1 MRRLVTFAL
10 LLLFAPALLGA
21 APKKAPGKPG
31 GSPPVDRLVASL
43 SGSPL
48 GPFFLGYRIEGGSAY
63 MQVNPRA
70 WRPLSKADK
79 REIMDMMAAHSAWKE
94 AGLINAWFY
103 VGASQIGRVA
113 NGKFKPGSAW
123 ADQ

>member
-1 MRRLVTFAL
+1 MKRLLVFVL
-10 LLLFAPALLGA
+10 LTLCAPALLGA
-21 APKKAPGKPG
+21 PPKKATTKSG
-31 GSPPVDRLVASL
+31 GSPPVDRLVESL
-43 SGSPL
+43 SDSPL
-48 GPFFLGYRIEGGSAY
+48 GPFFLGYKIEDGSAY

-70 WRPLSKADK
+70 WRPLKKADK

>member
-1 MRRLVTFAL
+1 MKRIATIL
-10 LLLFAPALLGA
+10 LLVMWSAALLGA
-21 APKKAPGKPG
+21 PPKKAPPKSG
-31 GSPPVDRLVASL
+31 GSPPIDRLVGSL
-43 SGSPL
+43 SESPL
-48 GPFFLGYRIEGGSAY
+48 GPFFLGYKIEAGSAY

-79 REIMDMMAAHSAWKE
+79 REIMDMMAANPAWRE

>member
-1 MRRLVTFAL
+1 MKKAAAFL
-10 LLLFAPALLGA
+10 LAVLLAPALLGA
-21 APKKAPGKPG
+21 PPKKAPPKSG

-43 SGSPL
+43 SDSPL
-48 GPFFLGYRIEGGSAY
+48 GPFFLGYKIEDGSAY

-70 WRPLSKADK
+70 WRPLSRADK
-79 REIMDMMAAHSAWKE
+79 REIMDMMAAHGAWKE
-94 AGLINAWFY
+94 ARLINAWFY

-113 NGKFKPGSAW
+113 NGTFKPGSAW